1 MRYLLLADVHA
12 NLDALEAVLTS
23 AQEAGYDQI
32 LVLGDLV
39 GYGGD
44 PKAVVNR
51 IRAISP
57 IAAVR
62 GNHDKTAARLS
73 DAENFNPLAKQAAT
87 WTRNTLSPE
96 QARYL
101 AQLPAGPLVVDDLI
115 EICHG
120 TPFDEDAY
128 VFDSLDAIRALQ
140 HASRPVCLFAHTH
153 VPQVVYL
160 DRDELAYDDVADG
173 VVVSLRAGAR
183 YLVNPG
189 SVGQPRDG
197 DPRAAYAIVDS
208 TRREVLF
215 RRVDYAVAHAQER
228 VRQAGLSEALA
239 LRLAAGR

>member
-1 MRYLLLADVHA
+1 MRYLLLGDVHA
-12 NLDALEAVLTS
+12 NIDALDAVLAS
-23 AQEAGYDQI
+23 AREAGYGHV

-44 PKAVVNR
+44 PNAVVAR
-51 IRAISP
+51 IQSLSP
-57 IAAVR
+57 YAAVR
-62 GNHDKTAARLS
+62 GNHDRTAAGLS
-73 DAENFNPLAKQAAT
+73 DAENFNPLAKQAAG
-87 WTRNTLSPE
+87 WTRDALSPD

-101 AQLPAGPLVVDDLI
+101 SQLPVGPLQVDSLI

-140 HASRPVCLFAHTH
+140 HALRPVCVFGHTH
-153 VPQVVYL
+153 VPMVVYL
-160 DRDELAYDDVADG
+160 ENGELGYDDVADG
-173 VVVSLRAGAR
+173 VVVALRAGAR

-197 DPRAAYAIVDS
+197 DSRAAYAIVDTDRS
-208 TRREVLF
+208 EIRF
-215 RRVDYAVAHAQER
+215 RRVAYAVAHAQDR
-228 VRQAGLSEALA
+228 IRQAGLPESLA